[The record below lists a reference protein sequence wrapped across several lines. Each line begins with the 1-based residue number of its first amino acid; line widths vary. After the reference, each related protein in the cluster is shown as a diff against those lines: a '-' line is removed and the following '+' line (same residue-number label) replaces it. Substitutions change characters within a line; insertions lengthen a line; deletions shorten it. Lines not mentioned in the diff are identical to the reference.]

1 MTRCKEFYE
10 RFDELRHIAKEIKG
24 YCEVDAQKSI
34 QRFGEYIDFCTKY
47 DLRPFG
53 LIPEGALRPLIAG
66 RNSDIAQIVV
76 EQLKT
81 RMKSDNPKIA
91 QITNKV
97 VRQLIA
103 EIRRTSVDAPA
114 FPDKKYRCL
123 VIDPPWPVQKIEREE
138 RPNQGPELDYPT
150 MTLEEISDL
159 PIPKLADS
167 EGCHVYLWVTHK
179 LLPEGLKLFETW
191 GVKYQCLLT
200 WVKSSGMTPFSWMY
214 NSEHVLFGRIG
225 HLELLQN
232 GVKLAFQAPNQIHS
246 RKPDIFYEVVRMVSP
261 PPRLNM
267 YARGTIGG
275 FESYGNEVTKFDEL
289 REGLVVRTKV

>member
-10 RFDELRHIAKEIKG
+10 KFDQLRHMAKKIKG
-24 YCEVDAQKSI
+24 YCEVDAHESI
-34 QRFGEYIDFCTKY
+34 RRFDKYVDFCQKY
-47 DLRPFG
+47 DLTPMGVVTER
-53 LIPEGALRPLIAG
+53 ALRPLIAE
-66 RNSDIAQIVV
+66 RNADIAPLIVAS
-76 EQLKT
+76 LKSALNKKGFT
-81 RMKSDNPKIA
+81 
-91 QITNKV
+91 ITGKYV
-97 VRQLIA
+97 HRLIA
-103 EIRRTSVDAPA
+103 EKRRRSVDTPP

-150 MTLEEISDL
+150 MTLDEISKL
-159 PIPKLADS
+159 PIPEKADS

-200 WVKSSGMTPFSWMY
+200 WVKPSGMTPFSWMY
-214 NSEHVLFGRIG
+214 NSEHVLFGRVG

-232 GVKLAFQAPNQIHS
+232 GIKLAFQAPNQIHS
-246 RKPDIFYEVVRMVSP
+246 RKPDIFYEVVRTVSP

-267 YARGTIGG
+267 YARGTIEG

-289 REGLVVRTKV
+289 RETAQEIQV